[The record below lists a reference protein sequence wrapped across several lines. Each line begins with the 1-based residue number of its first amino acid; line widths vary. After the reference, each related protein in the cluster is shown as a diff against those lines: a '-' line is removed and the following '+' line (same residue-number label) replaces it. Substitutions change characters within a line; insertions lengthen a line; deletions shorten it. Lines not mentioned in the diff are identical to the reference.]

1 MQSDHRANGGRKGE
15 EEGAVST
22 SGLKVVKG
30 KEIIFHAWSLSRPI
44 TAREL
49 SICANR
55 SRRSNKI
62 MSVAAILLS
71 VTLWLRVYTITDVCI
86 QKNFNVQHPRVYT
99 DGDSRFHARQ
109 VKDKYRNYSESAY
122 IHLFTLVEAIT
133 TQSAACDRRR
143 RKLLKKNSM

>member
-1 MQSDHRANGGRKGE
+1 MLMQSDHRANGGRKGE

-30 KEIIFHAWSLSRPI
+30 KDIIFHAWSLSRPI

-55 SRRSNKI
+55 SRRSYKI

-86 QKNFNVQHPRVYT
+86 H
-99 DGDSRFHARQ
+99 
-109 VKDKYRNYSESAY
+109 
-122 IHLFTLVEAIT
+122 
-133 TQSAACDRRR
+133 
-143 RKLLKKNSM
+143 KKC